1 MTYEGDV
8 TYDLLIAGGGIN
20 GCAIAREASL
30 LGLKVL
36 LVERDDLAAHTSS
49 ASSKLI
55 HGGLRYLESYDF
67 RLVREGLHEREHL
80 LAAAPHL
87 IRPMAFVLPHAHSVR
102 PWWMVRAGLYLYD
115 LLAGRT
121 KLAKSRGLAAK
132 DTAYTAPLKGEH
144 RGFVYTDAFVDDSR
158 LTLANAQDAALNG
171 AEIVTRT
178 ALTAARREGEV
189 WHATLSDGRAVTA
202 RALVNAAGPW
212 VRELLDDLGVDTRSS
227 VRLVKGSHIVVPA
240 LHDGDH
246 AYILQQPDRRI
257 VFAIPWQGH
266 TAIGTTDVAVGAPD
280 AAGIDDAETDYL
292 LAAANRYFTRQLTRA
307 DIVTSWSGI
316 RALYDD
322 GEASAQA
329 VTRDYHLDLDLTGP
343 SLLSVFGGKITTA
356 RALAEEAMKQL
367 AHPLGF
373 PWRTITPAR
382 VLPGGM
388 IADFDKFL
396 AEVRQ
401 RWPFLGEARSARM
414 AHAYGTL
421 LLDMLAQVK
430 DEAAMGRD
438 LGAGLTELEL
448 RWMHDREWARTAE
461 DVLWRRSKLGLDPA
475 AAPEAITAAL
485 AQL

>member
-1 MTYEGDV
+1 M

-87 IRPMAFVLPHAHSVR
+87 VRPMAFVLPHAHSLR

-121 KLAKSRGLAAK
+121 KLAKSRGLSPN
-132 DTAYTAPLKGEH
+132 DTAYTAPLKGGH
-144 RGFVYTDAFVDDSR
+144 RGFVYIDAFVDDSR

-178 ALTAARREGEV
+178 ALAAARREGDA
-189 WHATLSDGRAVTA
+189 WRATLSDGRTVAA

-212 VRELLDDLGVDTRSS
+212 VRELLGDLDIETRSG

-240 LHDGDH
+240 LHQGDH

-266 TAIGTTDVAVGAPD
+266 TAIGTTDVPVDAPD

-292 LAAANRYFTRQLTRA
+292 LAAANRYFTRQLVRA

-322 GEASAQA
+322 GEAAAQA
-329 VTRDYHLDLDLTGP
+329 VTRDYHLDLDLSGP
-343 SLLSVFGGKITTA
+343 PLLSVFGGKITTA
-356 RALAEEAMKQL
+356 RALAEETMKKL

-388 IADFDKFL
+388 IAEFDKFL

-401 RWPFLGEARSARM
+401 RWPFLGEVRSARM

-421 LLDMLAQVK
+421 LLDMLAEVK
-430 DEAAMGRD
+430 DEASLGAD
-438 LGAGLTELEL
+438 LGAGLTEIEL
-448 RWMHDREWARTAE
+448 RWMRDREWARTAQ

-475 AAPEAITAAL
+475 ADPEAITAAL
-485 AQL
+485 AQP